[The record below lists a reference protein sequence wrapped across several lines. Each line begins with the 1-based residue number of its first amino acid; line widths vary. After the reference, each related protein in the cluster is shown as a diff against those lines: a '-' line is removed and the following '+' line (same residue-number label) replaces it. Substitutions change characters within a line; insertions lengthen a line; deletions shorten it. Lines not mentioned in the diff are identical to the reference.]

1 MISMEELMQTKF
13 KLLGTTALAAAALVM
28 APTMASAD
36 QALEKRIKALEKA
49 GGMSVTRTKKTMK
62 LVVSG
67 HVNRAVVLA
76 DNGTTSGFHHVTT
89 SFSQTRVRWIG
100 TGKINDDVSVMTY
113 IEMGNNNSNSNN
125 QDLGDNGDQDGNALS
140 DRFAEIRLTSKTMGK
155 LYMGQGSTGTDAVS
169 ESDLSGTGIISLNG
183 FGNLISGSEVF
194 QSNGAAATGNAAGN
208 VSSHF
213 SNFDGNSRQDR
224 IRYDTPKFGG
234 MQVTTSHSNNDEWG
248 IALRYGASI
257 GGMKIKAAIGH
268 SDRTHTTTDGL
279 TFNHGAVSVLFPQ
292 GISLT
297 VGAAD
302 QDNEAG
308 GINDTEEWRYAKIGY
323 KFKGS
328 NVGQTRLFAD
338 YSNNENRTAAGNDA
352 EYYSFGIVQIV
363 EPLGAELYG
372 VYRQFSLDTTDGTS
386 PDDVTSIAA
395 GMRFKF

>member
-1 MISMEELMQTKF
+1 MQSKF

-100 TGKINDDVSVMTY
+100 TGKINDDVSAMTY
-113 IEMGNNNSNSNN
+113 IEMGNNPSNSNV

-140 DRFAEIRLTSKTMGK
+140 DRFAEIRLTSKSMGK
-155 LYMGQGSTGTDAVS
+155 LYMGQGSSATDGVS
-169 ESDLSGTGIISLNG
+169 EADLSGTGIISLNG
-183 FGNLISGSEVF
+183 LGTLISGDETF
-194 QSNGAAATGNAAGN
+194 QSNGAASNGN
-208 VSSHF
+208 VDTHF
-213 SNFDGNSRQDR
+213 TNFDGNSRQDR

-234 MQVTTSHSNNDEWG
+234 MQVSIGHSNNDEWG
-248 IALRYGASI
+248 VALRYGASI
-257 GGMKIKAAIGH
+257 GSMKIKAAIA
-268 SDRTHTTTDGL
+268 HTDQSHTSADGL

-308 GINDTEEWRYAKIGY
+308 GANDSEEWRYAKIGY

-328 NVGQTRLFAD
+328 NLGQTRLFAD
-338 YSNNENRTAAGNDA
+338 ISQNKDRAAAGNDA
-352 EYYSFGIVQIV
+352 EYISFGIVQIV

-372 VYRQFSLDTTDGTS
+372 VYRQFSLDTTGTD
-386 PDDVTSIAA
+386 PDDVTSLAA

>member
-1 MISMEELMQTKF
+1 MISMEELMQSKF

-100 TGKINDDVSVMTY
+100 TGKINDDVSAMTY
-113 IEMGNNNSNSNN
+113 IEMGNNPSNSNV

-140 DRFAEIRLTSKTMGK
+140 DRFAEIRITSKSMGK
-155 LYMGQGSTGTDAVS
+155 LYMGQGSSATDGVS
-169 ESDLSGTGIISLNG
+169 EADLSGTGIISLNG
-183 FGNLISGSEVF
+183 LGTLISGDETF
-194 QSNGAAATGNAAGN
+194 QSNGAASNGN
-208 VSSHF
+208 VDTHF
-213 SNFDGNSRQDR
+213 TNFDGNSRQDR

-234 MQVTTSHSNNDEWG
+234 MQVSIGHSNNDEWG
-248 IALRYGASI
+248 VALRYGASI
-257 GGMKIKAAIGH
+257 GSMKIKAAIA
-268 SDRTHTTTDGL
+268 HTDQSHTSADGL

-308 GINDTEEWRYAKIGY
+308 GANDSEEWRYAKIGY

-338 YSNNENRTAAGNDA
+338 ISQNKDRAAAGNDA
-352 EYYSFGIVQIV
+352 EYISFGIVQIV
-363 EPLGAELYG
+363 EPLGAEFYG
-372 VYRQFSLDTTDGTS
+372 VYRQFSLDTTGTD
-386 PDDVTSIAA
+386 PDDVTSLAA

>member
-1 MISMEELMQTKF
+1 MQSKF

-100 TGKINDDVSVMTY
+100 TGKINDDVSAMTY
-113 IEMGNNNSNSNN
+113 IEMGNNNSNSNV

-140 DRFAEIRLTSKTMGK
+140 DRFAEIRLTSKSMGK
-155 LYMGQGSTGTDAVS
+155 LYMGQGSSATDGVS
-169 ESDLSGTGIISLNG
+169 EADLSGTGIISLNG
-183 FGNLISGSEVF
+183 LGTLISGDETF
-194 QSNGAAATGNAAGN
+194 QSNGAASNGN
-208 VSSHF
+208 VDTHF
-213 SNFDGNSRQDR
+213 TNFDGNSRQDR

-234 MQVTTSHSNNDEWG
+234 MQVSIGHSNNDEWG
-248 IALRYGASI
+248 VALRYGASI
-257 GGMKIKAAIGH
+257 GSMKIKAAIA
-268 SDRTHTTTDGL
+268 HTDQSHTSADGL

-308 GINDTEEWRYAKIGY
+308 GANDSEEWRYAKIGY

-338 YSNNENRTAAGNDA
+338 ISQNKDRAAAGNDA
-352 EYYSFGIVQIV
+352 EYISFGIVQIV

-372 VYRQFSLDTTDGTS
+372 VYRQFSLDTTGTD
-386 PDDVTSIAA
+386 PDDVTSLAA

>member
-1 MISMEELMQTKF
+1 MQSKF

-100 TGKINDDVSVMTY
+100 TGKINDDVSAMTY
-113 IEMGNNNSNSNN
+113 IEMGNNNSNSNV

-140 DRFAEIRLTSKTMGK
+140 DRFAEIRITSKSMGK
-155 LYMGQGSTGTDAVS
+155 LYMGQGSSATDGVS
-169 ESDLSGTGIISLNG
+169 EADLSGTGIISLNG
-183 FGNLISGSEVF
+183 LGTLISGDETF
-194 QSNGAAATGNAAGN
+194 QSNGAASNGN
-208 VSSHF
+208 VDTHF
-213 SNFDGNSRQDR
+213 TNFDGNSRQDR

-234 MQVTTSHSNNDEWG
+234 MQVSIGHSNNDEWG
-248 IALRYGASI
+248 VALRYGASI
-257 GGMKIKAAIGH
+257 GGMKVKAAFGH
-268 SDRTHTTTDGL
+268 TDQSHTSADGI

-308 GINDTEEWRYAKIGY
+308 GANDSEEWRYAKIGY

-338 YSNNENRTAAGNDA
+338 ISQNKDRAGAGNDA
-352 EYYSFGIVQIV
+352 EYISFGIVQIV
-363 EPLGAELYG
+363 EPLGAEFYG
-372 VYRQFSLDTTDGTS
+372 VYRQFSLDTTGTD
-386 PDDVTSIAA
+386 PDDVTSLAA

>member
-1 MISMEELMQTKF
+1 MQSKF

-100 TGKINDDVSVMTY
+100 TGKINDDVSAMTY
-113 IEMGNNNSNSNN
+113 IEMGNNNSNSNV

-140 DRFAEIRLTSKTMGK
+140 DRFAEIRITSKSMGK
-155 LYMGQGSTGTDAVS
+155 LYMGQGSSATDGVS
-169 ESDLSGTGIISLNG
+169 EADLSGTGIISLNG
-183 FGNLISGSEVF
+183 LGTLISGDETF
-194 QSNGAAATGNAAGN
+194 QSNGAASNGN
-208 VSSHF
+208 VDTHF
-213 SNFDGNSRQDR
+213 TNFDGNSRQDR

-234 MQVTTSHSNNDEWG
+234 MQVSIGHSNNDEWG
-248 IALRYGASI
+248 VALRYGASI
-257 GGMKIKAAIGH
+257 GGMKVKAALGH
-268 SDRTHTTTDGL
+268 TDQSHTSADGI

-308 GINDTEEWRYAKIGY
+308 GANDSEEWRYAKIGY

-338 YSNNENRTAAGNDA
+338 ISQNKDRAGAGNDA
-352 EYYSFGIVQIV
+352 EYISFGIVQIV
-363 EPLGAELYG
+363 EPLGAEFYG
-372 VYRQFSLDTTDGTS
+372 VYRQFSLDTTGTD
-386 PDDVTSIAA
+386 PDDVTSLAA

>member
-1 MISMEELMQTKF
+1 MISMEELMQSKF

-100 TGKINDDVSVMTY
+100 TGKINDDVSAMTY
-113 IEMGNNNSNSNN
+113 IEMGNNNSNSNV

-140 DRFAEIRLTSKTMGK
+140 DRFAEIRITSKSMGK
-155 LYMGQGSTGTDAVS
+155 LYMGQGSSATDGVS
-169 ESDLSGTGIISLNG
+169 EADLSGTGIISLNG
-183 FGNLISGSEVF
+183 LGTLISGDETF
-194 QSNGAAATGNAAGN
+194 QSNGAASNGN
-208 VSSHF
+208 VDTHF
-213 SNFDGNSRQDR
+213 TNFDGNSRQDR

-234 MQVTTSHSNNDEWG
+234 MQVSIGHSNNDEWG
-248 IALRYGASI
+248 VALRYGASI
-257 GGMKIKAAIGH
+257 GGMKVKAALGH
-268 SDRTHTTTDGL
+268 TDQSHTSADGI

-308 GINDTEEWRYAKIGY
+308 GANDSEEWRYAKIGY

-338 YSNNENRTAAGNDA
+338 ISQNKDRAAAGNDA
-352 EYYSFGIVQIV
+352 EYISFGIVQIV

-372 VYRQFSLDTTDGTS
+372 VYRQFSLDTTGTD
-386 PDDVTSIAA
+386 PDDVTSLAA

>member
-1 MISMEELMQTKF
+1 MQSKF

-100 TGKINDDVSVMTY
+100 TGKINDDVSAMTY
-113 IEMGNNNSNSNN
+113 IEMGNNPSNSNV

-140 DRFAEIRLTSKTMGK
+140 DRFAEIRLTSKSMGK
-155 LYMGQGSTGTDAVS
+155 LYMGQGSSATDGVS
-169 ESDLSGTGIISLNG
+169 EADLSGTGIISLNG
-183 FGNLISGSEVF
+183 LGTLISGDETF
-194 QSNGAAATGNAAGN
+194 QSNGAASNGN
-208 VSSHF
+208 VDTHF
-213 SNFDGNSRQDR
+213 TNFDGNSRQDR

-234 MQVTTSHSNNDEWG
+234 MQVSIGHSNNDEWG
-248 IALRYGASI
+248 VALRYGASI
-257 GGMKIKAAIGH
+257 GSMKIKAAIA
-268 SDRTHTTTDGL
+268 HTDQSHTSADGL

-308 GINDTEEWRYAKIGY
+308 GANDSEEWRYAKIGY

-338 YSNNENRTAAGNDA
+338 ISQNKDRAAAGNDA
-352 EYYSFGIVQIV
+352 EYISFGIVQIV

-372 VYRQFSLDTTDGTS
+372 VYRQFSLDTTGTD
-386 PDDVTSIAA
+386 PDDVTSLAA

>member
-1 MISMEELMQTKF
+1 MQSKF

-100 TGKINDDVSVMTY
+100 TGKINDDVSAMTY
-113 IEMGNNNSNSNN
+113 IEMGNNNSNSNV

-140 DRFAEIRLTSKTMGK
+140 DRFAEIRITSKSMGK
-155 LYMGQGSTGTDAVS
+155 LYMGQGSSATDGVS
-169 ESDLSGTGIISLNG
+169 EADLSGTGIISLNG
-183 FGNLISGSEVF
+183 LGTLISGDETF
-194 QSNGAAATGNAAGN
+194 QSNGAASNGN
-208 VSSHF
+208 VDTHF
-213 SNFDGNSRQDR
+213 TNFDGNSRQDR

-234 MQVTTSHSNNDEWG
+234 MQVSIGHSNNDEWG
-248 IALRYGASI
+248 VALRYGASI
-257 GGMKIKAAIGH
+257 GGMKVKAALGH
-268 SDRTHTTTDGL
+268 TDQSHTSADGI

-308 GINDTEEWRYAKIGY
+308 GANDSEEWRYAKIGY

-338 YSNNENRTAAGNDA
+338 ISQNKDRAAAGNDA
-352 EYYSFGIVQIV
+352 EYISFGIVQIV

-372 VYRQFSLDTTDGTS
+372 VYRQFSLDTTGTD
-386 PDDVTSIAA
+386 PDDVTSLAA